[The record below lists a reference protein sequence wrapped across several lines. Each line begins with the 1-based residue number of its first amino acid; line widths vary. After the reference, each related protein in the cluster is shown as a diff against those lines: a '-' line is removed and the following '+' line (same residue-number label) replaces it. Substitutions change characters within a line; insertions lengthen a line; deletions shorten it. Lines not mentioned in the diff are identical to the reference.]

1 MKNIL
6 FALLLITLSAKAQ
19 SDSAKITVTIQAR
32 DCEYIGSF
40 VAFHPDFEDLFDA
53 MKLKFRVSSPPTG
66 TTNVVIDTIYTIQ
79 WVRVSERLRD
89 DPMAIGGAVFSR
101 VDAALRAISN
111 SYLTA
116 RLDALNNRDTELFTT
131 NRTLG
136 RLKLRRQ

>member
-6 FALLLITLSAKAQ
+6 FALLLISGSIKAQ

-32 DCEYIGSF
+32 DCEYMGSF
-40 VAFHPDFEDLFDA
+40 IAFHPDYEDLFDA
-53 MKLKFRVSSPPTG
+53 MKLKFRVANPPTG

-89 DPMAIGGAVFSR
+89 DPYAIGGNVYSR
-101 VDAALRAISN
+101 VDAALRAINN
-111 SYLTA
+111 SYLTS
-116 RLDALNNRDTELFTT
+116 RLDALNNRDTELFT
-131 NRTLG
+131 NYRTLG

>member
-6 FALLLITLSAKAQ
+6 LALLLISGSIKAQ

-32 DCEYIGSF
+32 DCEFIGSF

-53 MKLKFRVSSPPTG
+53 MKLKFRVANPPTG
-66 TTNVVIDTIYTIQ
+66 TANVVIDTIYTIQ

-89 DPMAIGGAVFSR
+89 DPYAIGGSVYSR
-101 VDAALRAISN
+101 VDVALRAISN
-111 SYLTA
+111 SYLTG
-116 RLDALNNRDTELFTT
+116 RLDALNARDTELFT
-131 NRTLG
+131 NFRTLG